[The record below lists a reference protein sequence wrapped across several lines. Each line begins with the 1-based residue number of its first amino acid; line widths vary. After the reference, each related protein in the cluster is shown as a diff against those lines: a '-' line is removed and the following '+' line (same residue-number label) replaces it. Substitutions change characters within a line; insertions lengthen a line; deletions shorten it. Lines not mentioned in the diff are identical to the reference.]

1 MNKSSESFGEVKG
14 FGRAARDTRNNW
26 MQFMFVTHKRYNCF
40 RKQSTIDSCSAG
52 FKELEPFG
60 FQFGAIGFG
69 GTHVHFDA
77 NVPKKYSVLV
87 AEIMLKSHSA
97 KRIFAEHPGFRK
109 RYPDGQFWSGY
120 EHHQSIG
127 QDFEKAEAYARSQ
140 QEHHGVKVID
150 DAQQKLQTFAAEPDT
165 ASPNSV
171 RA

>member
-1 MNKSSESFGEVKG
+1 MEDLNSGSFKG
-14 FGRAARDTRNNW
+14 FARAARDTRNNW

-120 EHHQSIG
+120 EHHESTG
-127 QDFEKAEAYARSQ
+127 RKDYAAS
-140 QEHHGVKVID
+140 EGYILN
-150 DAQQKLQTFAAEPDT
+150 QQKHHNIVVVDDTQRHLLAYTADRDT
-165 ASPNSV
+165 ASPSEA